1 MNIQED
7 ELVDIETVHIDE
19 NLSKEERIKSFL
31 KQIKNPYCFKCK
43 GVTVKVSFN
52 ENGKTFEECFKDYL
66 KLKLL
71 KQN

>member
-1 MNIQED
+1 MNMSEN

-19 NLSKEERIKSFL
+19 NLSREERMRSFL

-52 ENGKTFEECFKDYL
+52 ENGKTFEECMEDYY

-71 KQN
+71 